1 MESSS
6 KFQTVNEC
14 FMFVDE
20 YWRAVATLN
29 SFRVWERHISC
40 VKGVLFGCKSLPNI
54 FLLVFCKIIRKGL
67 FRFYDIATKLRIER
81 LLTNQL
87 FTGYDQTHYMSF
99 FYFFI
104 FYFFEAPNHLLTFS
118 TWNDL
123 IGFFYEKLN
132 FIFRDS
138 CVACVL
144 PTSIKNFYIPWFI

>member
-1 MESSS
+1 M
-6 KFQTVNEC
+6 
-14 FMFVDE
+14 
-20 YWRAVATLN
+20 
-29 SFRVWERHISC
+29 
-40 VKGVLFGCKSLPNI
+40 
-54 FLLVFCKIIRKGL
+54 

-144 PTSIKNFYIPWFI
+144 PTSIKNFYIP